1 MLFLLIP
8 VAVLAIAAIII
19 FLITRFRPNT
29 GLCWGVSTIAA
40 IAVWGWMVY
49 LNGTPE
55 TAFGIASLNLTLGFV
70 LDNIS
75 WTYMISQAI
84 LLAFILFTAPSRLN
98 PDFSTSFW
106 GYGLLL
112 SLIGVVGAASDGGWS
127 VIICWVAFDLLLI
140 GIHLRKKEQGI
151 SSVPI
156 RDTLRINFSSTFLAI
171 LSLTI
176 SSAGTMNNLFA
187 NNYQATA
194 NALLLLSCAL
204 RAGMLPIQKPQTGM
218 NETYAGFETLRRLTA
233 VTVSFPLLA
242 RISTRVLGN
251 ESYQVLLSFATIAA
265 LVSALGWMRDDR
277 LSQKR
282 IYFVAFSASFAFI
295 SAIRF
300 NQTSALIWSV
310 SLIVLGG
317 PFLLYKI
324 RSKVLDIIMLILMVL
339 YSGLPFTP
347 VAEAWQGIVLTPA
360 SFTDTMLV
368 IAFACMLA
376 GILFLVQKKEP
387 DTTEIHD
394 RWLGTIYPFGF
405 IFSVLSFIMIA
416 HLSWRFLDFSGI
428 PWPPILAMII
438 AVIIRVSTRWLPF
451 IPAVHQFMT
460 WFTAAIQTIWKG
472 LAWIV
477 EFRWAEKIGRLA
489 SWAAASSTHAVS
501 VTFEGQNGILWE
513 FLVLI
518 VLLVIIMGSGS

>member
-40 IAVWGWMVY
+40 IAVWGWMLY
-49 LNGTPE
+49 LNRTPE

-70 LDNIS
+70 FDNIS
-75 WTYMISQAI
+75 WTYMISQAT

-106 GYGLLL
+106 GYCLLL

-127 VIICWVAFDLLLI
+127 VIICWMAFDLLII
-140 GIHLRKKEQGI
+140 GIHMLHKEQGI
-151 SSVPI
+151 SAVPI
-156 RDTLRINFSSTFLAI
+156 RETLRINFSGTFLAI

-204 RAGMLPIQKPQTGM
+204 RAGILPIQNPQNRM
-218 NETYAGFETLRRLTA
+218 NETYAGFETLQRLTA
-233 VTVSFPLLA
+233 VTISFPLLA
-242 RISTRVLGN
+242 RISTKVLGN
-251 ESYQVLLSFATIAA
+251 GSYQVMLSFATIAA
-265 LVSALGWMRDDR
+265 IVSALGWMRDDR

-282 IYFVAFSASFAFI
+282 IYFVACCASFAFI

-300 NQTSALIWSV
+300 NQISSLIWSV

-324 RSKVLDIIMLILMVL
+324 RSKMLDIFMLILMVL
-339 YSGLPFTP
+339 FSGLPFMP
-347 VAEAWQGIVLTPA
+347 SAEAWQGIVLTPA
-360 SFTDTMLV
+360 SFTDIMLI

-387 DTTEIHD
+387 NTVEIHD
-394 RWLGTIYPFGF
+394 RWMGTVYPFGF
-405 IFSVLSFIMIA
+405 IFSALSFIMIA

-438 AVIIRVSTRWLPF
+438 AVIIRYTVLWRQF
-451 IPAVHQFMT
+451 VPAFHQFMT

-477 EFRWAEKIGRLA
+477 EFRWAEKIGGIVSR
-489 SWAAASSTHAVS
+489 AAASSIHSVS